1 VTLAR
6 LRASPPSRARVVA
19 ACCAALAL
27 VAATAGGDLAGGA
40 LRASAVVALLAV
52 AAVAVRPLGRG
63 AARASSL
70 VVEER
75 QAFTRD
81 SGIALVAAGPR
92 RLVVGYGTAGVRL
105 LADLDPRAAQGTP

>member
-6 LRASPPSRARVVA
+6 LRASAPSRARVVT

-27 VAATAGGDLAGGA
+27 VAATGGGDLAGGA

-52 AAVAVRPLGRG
+52 AAVAVRPRGRG

-75 QAFTRD
+75 HALTRD
-81 SGIALVAAGPR
+81 AGIALVAAGPR
-92 RLVVGYGTAGVRL
+92 HLVVGYGTAGVRL
-105 LADLDPRAAQGTP
+105 LANIDARAAEGTP